1 MENTPSPP
9 GIRQDRHSPYLR
21 CYALTSSS
29 AIRIEACVFNVD
41 QLGFGLVMEE
51 NYESAGRWL
60 AVEPPDGHTVLALI
74 TPHANRRLHLRCATE
89 RPALRE
95 SLNQSP

>member
-41 QLGFGLVMEE
+41 QLGFGLVIGE
-51 NYESAGRWL
+51 NHESAGRWL
-60 AVEPPDGHTVLALI
+60 AVAPPDGHTVLALI